1 MLTEKMSREFLP
13 QKLCWECK
21 NPDCPDRSKS
31 GRGKRFEEFGTYRYF
46 KLVEDDPRNRIDS
59 NLYKN
64 WKRDIYFKDADPM
77 EMIFK
82 EYAWADEKIGLFN
95 IQNPLECYGR
105 NPITIKFTENV
116 NDKNTVLTFENL
128 PLVVLLNEINKLVKQ
143 TSANKVITK
152 PLEIINANSTDFV
165 NSLKTGLIGNAITS
179 PPYYNAREYSQW
191 QTLVLYL
198 IDMMLNAK
206 AIYQKIDQEGTYLY
220 NIGDIVSEDNVY
232 IKSNMSKKRLQ
243 LGFLSCLIFEIAGF
257 KLTGNI
263 IWDKGEVQSKRNS
276 TVNLNTGFVKC
287 INCYEH
293 VLIFKNKLSQEKF
306 DYVSKFSPVIKI
318 NCKGENTYKHTAPY
332 PLEMIDLIKPFLIKE
347 KYLLDPFLGSGTT
360 LCWCKKHNQKLF
372 VDGARLGY
380 ALATPS
386 NDITLK
392 DLARLTD
399 AFYIGGTKC
408 GALCGEALIYPNGFP
423 SHILTRVKQH
433 GALPAKS
440 RLFGVTFDALLT
452 DNLYVDIC
460 KNALDC
466 ADKIREELP
475 KKGYKFF
482 IDSPTNQIFII
493 MENTKLKELEDK
505 VLLSFWE
512 KYDDNNT
519 VIRIA
524 TSWATTMEDVEKLLE
539 IL

>member
-1 MLTEKMSREFLP
+1 MLVFNNDYSVGCHEKVLEKIISTNPEILGVYGDDKYSNSARE
-13 QKLCWECK
+13 KIKELC
-21 NPDCPDRSKS
+21 DCPTAETWFLYGGTQTNQMAIDLFLQPYEGVVSAATGHVAGHEAGAIEFS
-31 GRGKRFEEFGTYRYF
+31 GHK
-46 KLVEDDPRNRIDS
+46 
-59 NLYKN
+59 
-64 WKRDIYFKDADPM
+64 
-77 EMIFK
+77 
-82 EYAWADEKIGLFN
+82 
-95 IQNPLECYGR
+95 
-105 NPITIKFTENV
+105 
-116 NDKNTVLTFENL
+116 VLTVPEHL
-128 PLVVLLNEINKLVKQ
+128 
-143 TSANKVITK
+143 
-152 PLEIINANSTDFV
+152 
-165 NSLKTGLIGNAITS
+165 G
-179 PPYYNAREYSQW
+179 
-191 QTLVLYL
+191 
-198 IDMMLNAK
+198 
-206 AIYQKIDQEGTYLY
+206 KIDAKEVDDYLDTFFSDG
-220 NIGDIVSEDNVY
+220 NKDHMVFPGMVY
-232 IKSNMSKKRLQ
+232 ISHPTEYGTLYT
-243 LGFLSCLIFEIAGF
+243 LDE
-257 KLTGNI
+257 LTAI
-263 IWDKGEVQSKRNS
+263 SEV
-276 TVNLNTGFVKC
+276 
-287 INCYEH
+287 
-293 VLIFKNKLSQEKF
+293 
-306 DYVSKFSPVIKI
+306 
-318 NCKGENTYKHTAPY
+318 
-332 PLEMIDLIKPFLIKE
+332 
-347 KYLLDPFLGSGTT
+347 
-360 LCWCKKHNQKLF
+360 CKKYNQKLF